1 MMVGVSSRGELAYQ
15 RPEGG
20 QLTLARV
27 PLAGGAPR
35 DVLAGVSV
43 ADWTADGNDF
53 AVIRF
58 VNGRRR
64 LEFPIGQ
71 DKGEVESSS
80 ALRVSPDGQRVALLQ
95 HPVTGDDGGHVTV
108 VEKTGERRRVSTHY
122 ASLGGL
128 AWSRDGREIWFGG
141 ARSGSL
147 LGLQAVT
154 LDGRE
159 RTLLQTGSRMIVHD
173 VDAAGRVLLDAGTTR
188 IGVRYGDAQGKECE
202 LSWLD
207 STSAIQMTRDGSRVL
222 LVESG
227 DGGGPDYGIYL
238 RPSDASPPVRLG
250 SGRATSISPDGSLV
264 LAIPIQGSGHI
275 ELIPTG
281 AGQRR
286 ILKHDGFARYDF
298 AGFLGDSGRILFV
311 AMKAGESKWYAYVQA
326 LDGGGAPRPVGQF
339 TTKRAIASVD
349 GKKLVKWCPSGQCLL
364 DLETLQEQPLRGWPE
379 TTRSTGM
386 PTASTCS
393 CGTRARCPRR
403 SAGSTSSQDRR
414 RPGASSSRRTPSACA
429 RWATSSVRRTG
440 RRTPT
445 ATTVVCPS
453 CSWSKA
459 CARTRTRRARLRAPP
474 PARPRP
480 DNAGRDPCAG
490 SASPRAGAPA
500 ARRG

>member
-1 MMVGVSSRGELAYQ
+1 PGNSGPETYAASLAAPDARKLDLPPLYMMIGVSSRGELAYQ

-71 DKGEVESSS
+71 DKGEVESST

-95 HPVTGDDGGHVTV
+95 HPVTGDDGGHVMV
-108 VEKTGERRRVSTHY
+108 VEKSGERRRVSTHY

-128 AWSRDGREIWFGG
+128 AWASGGREIWFGG

-147 LGLQAVT
+147 LALQAVT
-154 LDGRE
+154 LDGGE

-227 DGGGPDYGIYL
+227 DGGG
-238 RPSDASPPVRLG
+238 
-250 SGRATSISPDGSLV
+250 
-264 LAIPIQGSGHI
+264 
-275 ELIPTG
+275 
-281 AGQRR
+281 
-286 ILKHDGFARYDF
+286 
-298 AGFLGDSGRILFV
+298 
-311 AMKAGESKWYAYVQA
+311 
-326 LDGGGAPRPVGQF
+326 
-339 TTKRAIASVD
+339 
-349 GKKLVKWCPSGQCLL
+349 
-364 DLETLQEQPLRGWPE
+364 
-379 TTRSTGM
+379 
-386 PTASTCS
+386 
-393 CGTRARCPRR
+393 
-403 SAGSTSSQDRR
+403 
-414 RPGASSSRRTPSACA
+414 
-429 RWATSSVRRTG
+429 
-440 RRTPT
+440 
-445 ATTVVCPS
+445 
-453 CSWSKA
+453 
-459 CARTRTRRARLRAPP
+459 
-474 PARPRP
+474 
-480 DNAGRDPCAG
+480 
-490 SASPRAGAPA
+490 
-500 ARRG
+500 